1 MAATKKETRV
11 NIRVDPELKS
21 AAQIVANDMGIDLTA
36 AVTMFMTKMGKDHA
50 LPFTPTSLPVETLQA
65 LKEAKHPELLK
76 KYSTPD
82 DMWRDLNVSLRI
94 RSHDPS

>member
-1 MAATKKETRV
+1 MATTKKETRL
-11 NIRVDPELKS
+11 NIRIDPELKS

-36 AVTMFMTKMGKDHA
+36 AVTMFITKMVKDHA

-82 DMWRDLNVSLRI
+82 DMWRDLNV
-94 RSHDPS
+94 